1 LYQDNFKKVLIS
13 ETEVTCNNNRTDIVE
28 QIQEKHLQPQSS
40 LEKSEL
46 LSDKSLVDEDIND
59 ETGSF
64 DVIINKKEPKRGVK
78 RRLTDDSDCLE
89 AKVLDIHKPVV
100 ETTIEI
106 KSEHLIQ
113 STSETKLKEG
123 TEKVFTMLFQS
134 TYILKIIHLIFL
146 FSSKNL
152 QLRNFNKATL
162 QQMKLLQ
169 LMILHFRFKPKVM
182 ILIIRLL
189 RFAKA
194 GKIQQNQGERSV

>member
-28 QIQEKHLQPQSS
+28 QIQERHLQLQSS
-40 LEKSEL
+40 LKESEL
-46 LSDKSLVDEDIND
+46 ASDKSLVDEDIND

-113 STSETKLKEG
+113 STSETKLEEG
-123 TEKVFTMLFQS
+123 TEKVFGLLFQS
-134 TYILKIIHLIFL
+134 TRDRVRSGPRPGFFL
-146 FSSKNL
+146 YPESGP
-152 QLRNFNKATL
+152 R
-162 QQMKLLQ
+162 
-169 LMILHFRFKPKVM
+169 HFLTFLGVSWTTGP
-182 ILIIRLL
+182 
-189 RFAKA
+189 
-194 GKIQQNQGERSV
+194 GSGPGQ